1 LLADLPI
8 LDNRLTPA
16 LFERAAERAG
26 LETQAVKR
34 KLSDIPKL
42 ALPAVL
48 TMKDGSTRVLVDIDR
63 ANKNLSIVNPSI
75 DSRPKSITSKQLSA
89 DYLGYAFFVRP
100 LSEANPRATAAG
112 NLPKKHWFW
121 STALRFMSNYSHV
134 GMAALI
140 INALALA
147 SPLFIMSVY
156 DRVVPN
162 GALPSLVALGIG
174 MVIAIVFDFVM
185 RMVRSHIIDVTGKKL
200 DVVLSSDIFE
210 HVLAVKMAQRPV
222 SVGILAN
229 QMRDFESVKEF
240 FTSGTVVSIT
250 DLLFAI
256 LFIGVLFV
264 VAGPL
269 AWVPLL
275 LLPVVIVAGIIIQF
289 PLERAMRK
297 LNAEAAARH
306 GVLVES
312 LAGIETVRAVG
323 AEGRMQA
330 AWEKSVAATARSGED
345 VHFWSS
351 LALTFT
357 STAQQL
363 NYLAMVVLGVFL
375 ILDGK
380 LSVGALVASTMLSG
394 RVLSPISGLAA
405 VITRATQTFVSFKSL
420 SRVMALERERPP
432 GRNFVAR
439 TIAGGAVT
447 FNNVSFKYPGGAVSA
462 LEKVSFNIGPGERVG
477 IIGRIGSGKT
487 TVGRLLAG
495 FYEPDEGKVLI
506 DQIDIRQYD
515 PADLRNGVGLV
526 LQDTDLFYGTLR
538 DNIALGKPSA
548 TDADL
553 LEAAR
558 LAGVESFVAGH
569 PLGYDMPVAEGGR
582 SLSGGQKQAIGL
594 ARTLI
599 RKPKILFLDEP
610 TAHFDVRSESEF
622 LNRLKVLAAED
633 MTIFVSTHRLSLL
646 AFVERILVFDQGKL
660 VADGPRDRVLTA
672 LKEGAE
678 KKQQ

>member
-240 FTSGTVVSIT
+240 FTSGTVV
-250 DLLFAI
+250 
-256 LFIGVLFV
+256 
-264 VAGPL
+264 
-269 AWVPLL
+269 
-275 LLPVVIVAGIIIQF
+275 
-289 PLERAMRK
+289 
-297 LNAEAAARH
+297 
-306 GVLVES
+306 
-312 LAGIETVRAVG
+312 
-323 AEGRMQA
+323 
-330 AWEKSVAATARSGED
+330 
-345 VHFWSS
+345 
-351 LALTFT
+351 
-357 STAQQL
+357 
-363 NYLAMVVLGVFL
+363 
-375 ILDGK
+375 
-380 LSVGALVASTMLSG
+380 
-394 RVLSPISGLAA
+394 
-405 VITRATQTFVSFKSL
+405 
-420 SRVMALERERPP
+420 
-432 GRNFVAR
+432 
-439 TIAGGAVT
+439 
-447 FNNVSFKYPGGAVSA
+447 
-462 LEKVSFNIGPGERVG
+462 
-477 IIGRIGSGKT
+477 
-487 TVGRLLAG
+487 
-495 FYEPDEGKVLI
+495 
-506 DQIDIRQYD
+506 
-515 PADLRNGVGLV
+515 
-526 LQDTDLFYGTLR
+526 
-538 DNIALGKPSA
+538 
-548 TDADL
+548 
-553 LEAAR
+553 
-558 LAGVESFVAGH
+558 
-569 PLGYDMPVAEGGR
+569 
-582 SLSGGQKQAIGL
+582 
-594 ARTLI
+594 
-599 RKPKILFLDEP
+599 
-610 TAHFDVRSESEF
+610 
-622 LNRLKVLAAED
+622 
-633 MTIFVSTHRLSLL
+633 
-646 AFVERILVFDQGKL
+646 
-660 VADGPRDRVLTA
+660 
-672 LKEGAE
+672 
-678 KKQQ
+678 